1 MTDSTQKTPLELSL
15 LGPQA
20 DEFRP
25 ADLNLDRKEGLRITW
40 SDGLKSVFPLAF
52 LRKNCPCATC
62 RETHG
67 PAPAPPSSGLSLTI
81 LPANIDK
88 ATQFTDAHLVGNYA
102 IQITWCDGHSTGIY
116 DFRMLRMLD
125 TAQPHQG

>member
-1 MTDSTQKTPLELSL
+1 MTDNQRKTPLTLST

-25 ADLNLDRKEGLRITW
+25 IDLNLDRKEGLRITW
-40 SDGLKSVFPLAF
+40 ADNHKSVFPLTF

-67 PAPAPPSSGLSLTI
+67 PAPVVSGTSLTI
-81 LPANIDK
+81 LPANISK
-88 ATQFTDAHLVGNYA
+88 ATEFADARLVGNYA
-102 IQITWCDGHSTGIY
+102 IQITWGDGHSTGIF
-116 DFRMLRMLD
+116 DFRMLRLLD
-125 TAQPHQG
+125 ADGA

>member
-1 MTDSTQKTPLELSL
+1 MTTDLPRKPPIELSL

-25 ADLNLDRKEGLRITW
+25 TDLNLDRKEGLRITW
-40 SDGLKSVFPLAF
+40 ADAHKSVFPLPF

-67 PAPAPPSSGLSLTI
+67 PAPAPASSGMSLTI

-88 ATQFTDAHLVGNYA
+88 ATQFADARLVGNYA
-102 IQITWCDGHSTGIY
+102 IQITWADGHSTGIY
-116 DFRMLRMLD
+116 DFRMLRVLD
-125 TAQPHQG
+125 ASTAH